1 MRIPEPRAVLALTI
15 LREAGEHAYLV
26 GGCLRDLLMGRR
38 PKDYDI
44 ASSSSPDR
52 TCEIFKGYKTVPSGI
67 GYGTVTVIIDGLPL
81 EITTFRSE
89 CGYSDGRHPDAVR
102 FVGNVE
108 DDLSRRDFTVNAM
121 AYNEQE
127 GLLDPFGGLADLK
140 AGIIRAVGQAGER
153 FSEDALRILRALR
166 FCAQLGFWA
175 DPQTEGA
182 MLDCRGGLGGV
193 SCERI
198 GNEVLKIV
206 AGRYFKQAF
215 MKYRAV
221 FADIVPEFCEYTEK
235 WAERVQ
241 RAADDV
247 RLYVFFHPFE
257 NRREIIERLR
267 LPGRILK
274 TSSLLSSM
282 AETPS
287 GTLPGEMPE
296 GIISAGNLPFG
307 TAPSGLA
314 LSDTATSEIV
324 PGIQQLDGGGARQT
338 LPDNQSVGLQTGQD
352 RHNHNADHPA
362 DGLDGTGQTKIKS
375 EASSSA
381 DLAFGTISA
390 ASKKGGTAKADDNG
404 RHCQPCEDL
413 ERRCFFADTAT
424 VSGAN
429 GGGPSADFTAES
441 QNDPYCMC
449 DDSFCPGRDGTR
461 ALQPDGNNT
470 AGSCSSGGGQSDKTS
485 PVEGRDTGG
494 HAGPP
499 CEDMNHY
506 EETNEYQTGNL
517 LAGGSS
523 SAEAEPRGSLENTAG
538 PCHAPAQEGHSQA
551 SAQSDPCNSPAQDGH
566 SQNLSPDGSCHSQNA
581 LTSPQNETRYSPTQ
595 KGHSQASIQSDPC
608 NSPAQDSQTLVCDD
622 SCNAP
627 AQDEFRHTPAQ
638 EGRIQTSARDG
649 ESMELSVFI
658 KRILRDLSDGEF
670 ELLLDFWEALGY
682 EVSAARREF
691 ARIMAAGECCRLSA
705 LAVKGGDIA
714 GLGYGGPKIGMVLN
728 RCLDAVVEGRLD
740 NRRQDILDYIKKN
753 NMLFP
758 GEK

>member
-241 RAADDV
+241 CAADDV

-257 NRREIIERLR
+257 NRRDIIERLR

-287 GTLPGEMPE
+287 GTLPGGMP
-296 GIISAGNLPFG
+296 
-307 TAPSGLA
+307 
-314 LSDTATSEIV
+314 
-324 PGIQQLDGGGARQT
+324 
-338 LPDNQSVGLQTGQD
+338 
-352 RHNHNADHPA
+352 
-362 DGLDGTGQTKIKS
+362 
-375 EASSSA
+375 
-381 DLAFGTISA
+381 
-390 ASKKGGTAKADDNG
+390 
-404 RHCQPCEDL
+404 
-413 ERRCFFADTAT
+413 
-424 VSGAN
+424 
-429 GGGPSADFTAES
+429 
-441 QNDPYCMC
+441 
-449 DDSFCPGRDGTR
+449 
-461 ALQPDGNNT
+461 
-470 AGSCSSGGGQSDKTS
+470 
-485 PVEGRDTGG
+485 
-494 HAGPP
+494 
-499 CEDMNHY
+499 
-506 EETNEYQTGNL
+506 
-517 LAGGSS
+517 GGSS

-538 PCHAPAQEGHSQA
+538 HCHAPAQEGHSQA
-551 SAQSDPCNSPAQDGH
+551 STQSDPCILPAQDGH
-566 SQNLSPDGSCHSQNA
+566 SQNLSQDGFCYSQNT
-581 LTSPQNETRYSPTQ
+581 LTSPQNGTRYSPTQ
-595 KGHSQASIQSDPC
+595 KGRRHASVQSGSCNTPVLNGQA
-608 NSPAQDSQTLVCDD
+608 LVCDG
-622 SCNAP
+622 SCNAL
-627 AQDEFRHTPAQ
+627 AQDEPRHTPAQ
-638 EGRIQTSARDG
+638 EGRIQTSAQDG

-691 ARIMAAGECCRLSA
+691 ARILAAGECCRLSA

-758 GEK
+758 SEK

>member
-198 GNEVLKIV
+198 GNEILKTV

-257 NRREIIERLR
+257 KRRDIIERLR

-523 SAEAEPRGSLENTAG
+523 SAEAEPRCSSENTAG
-538 PCHAPAQEGHSQA
+538 PCHEPAQEGHSQA
-551 SAQSDPCNSPAQDGH
+551 SA
-566 SQNLSPDGSCHSQNA
+566 
-581 LTSPQNETRYSPTQ
+581 
-595 KGHSQASIQSDPC
+595 QSDPC

-627 AQDEFRHTPAQ
+627 AQDEFRHSPAQ
-638 EGRIQTSARDG
+638 EGRIQTSAQDG

-691 ARIMAAGECCRLSA
+691 ARILAAGECCRLSA

-714 GLGYGGPKIGMVLN
+714 GIGYGGPKIGMVLN